1 MCSYEFAH
9 WKCAIDFLSMF
20 TITLK
25 KYKKT
30 RTYLRQ
36 MHTSILSFGLHT
48 YLVNRWI
55 LIAKLVRQ
63 IHLIKSF
70 QVRVLKYTI
79 SKMTLLL
86 FKLFI
91 VRIVWTPN
99 FSAQF
104 VTCYTYPI
112 KKSRQVVEFF
122 LWVQFLQC
130 SVVSKVIQ
138 DNKKEIL
145 HSILRRRATDSAT
158 EKISLAA
165 SWKA

>member
-55 LIAKLVRQ
+55 LTAKLVRQ

-91 VRIVWTPN
+91 VRLV
-99 FSAQF
+99 
-104 VTCYTYPI
+104 
-112 KKSRQVVEFF
+112 
-122 LWVQFLQC
+122 
-130 SVVSKVIQ
+130 
-138 DNKKEIL
+138 
-145 HSILRRRATDSAT
+145 
-158 EKISLAA
+158 
-165 SWKA
+165 